1 MELIPIL
8 STIIL
13 MATIMTFILAIGA
26 YVLYKVREKR
36 GQQVTISE
44 PSKVRAEI
52 IAPAEMPEYE
62 EIGTVNAQPY
72 YQPQQQVPF
81 QQPQPYYIPQ
91 PGPAQQYYQQQPF
104 VPQRQSYSSEYN
116 EGSKRNVVRRKSGT
130 TDEKL
135 RANTNSR
142 FLKYTSEGYVPP
154 KEDKSQGPLK
164 WR

>member
-13 MATIMTFILAIGA
+13 VATMMTFILAIGA
-26 YVLYKVREKR
+26 YILYKVRERR
-36 GQQVTISE
+36 GQHVAISE

-52 IAPAEMPEYE
+52 IAPLEMPEYE
-62 EIGTVNAQPY
+62 EIPAINAQPY

-81 QQPQPYYIPQ
+81 QQPQPYYVPQ
-91 PGPAQQYYQQQPF
+91 PGPAKQYYQQPSYG
-104 VPQRQSYSSEYN
+104 PQQQNYSGEYI
-116 EGSKRNVVRRKSGT
+116 ETPKRNVVRRKTGNT
-130 TDEKL
+130 EEKL
-135 RANTNSR
+135 RGNTSSR

-154 KEDKSQGPLK
+154 KEDKNQGSLK